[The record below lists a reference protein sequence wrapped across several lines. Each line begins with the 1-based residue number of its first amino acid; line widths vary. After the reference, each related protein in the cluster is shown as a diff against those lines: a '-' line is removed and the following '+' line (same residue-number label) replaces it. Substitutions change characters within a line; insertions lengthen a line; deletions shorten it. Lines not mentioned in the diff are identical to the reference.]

1 MERKHKNFFSKIYK
15 IKSNIFDEIIE
26 IVKENSE
33 ENSEERI
40 CIGYDDEGNGIMMK
54 DEYDPIIYH
63 ITSIG
68 CKVEDDDVRITLY
81 CNEDDPSAIDWDFED
96 CADIDAMLRIYDA
109 VYYHFDEL
117 DEDEDED
124 DNKED

>member
-1 MERKHKNFFSKIYK
+1 MERKYKNFFSKISK

-26 IVKENSE
+26 IVKENVK

-40 CIGYDDEGNGIMMK
+40 CIGYDVEGRGIMMK
-54 DEYDPIIYH
+54 DEEDPIIYH

-81 CNEDDPSAIDWDFED
+81 CNEDYPSAIDWDFED
-96 CADIDAMLRIYDA
+96 CGDIDAMLRIYDA

>member
-1 MERKHKNFFSKIYK
+1 MERKRKDFLSKIQK
-15 IKSNIFDEIIE
+15 LQSNIFDEIIE
-26 IVKENSE
+26 IVKENVK

-68 CKVEDDDVRITLY
+68 CKVDGDDVKITLY
-81 CNEDDPSAIDWDFED
+81 CNEDDPSAIDWDLED
-96 CADIDAMLRIYDA
+96 CADIDAMRCIYGV
-109 VYYHFDEL
+109 VYYHFYEM
-117 DEDEDED
+117 DED
-124 DNKED
+124 DEE